1 MTRAFLDMFDDKT
14 GTSEDETKSS
24 FDKILKQVSNGNNE
38 NVLGQFAME
47 FAEGR
52 ANLNKEQA
60 FFYLA
65 LYQYSVNRKQ
75 LLELYLRSM
84 KEQHPDTRRRRAIG
98 KIRSSFADYTTP
110 CFPKQF
116 LDNIRDIET
125 ESKPLQIL

>member
-1 MTRAFLDMFDDKT
+1 MTRAFLDLFDDKT

-24 FDKILKQVSNGNNE
+24 FDKLVKQVSNGNNE

-84 KEQHPDTRRRRAIG
+84 KEQHPDTRRRRAIS
-98 KIRSSFADYTTP
+98 KIRSSFADFTTP